1 MTDSRHFYRDLAP
14 LPSFEEAVNTALH
27 VDLPDDWWIVI
38 ADVSDSTEAIA
49 WGAYKNVNTV
59 GVACIAALVNIDRS
73 IELPYIF
80 GGDGATFAIP
90 DVLCEPAILA
100 LRGAQQLA
108 VSSFGLRLR
117 AGLVRVGDLKGAGYW
132 VHLGKVALSTTVT
145 QPVFSGRGWEEA
157 ERRIKAGQ
165 TDAMLRVDPSGG
177 AAVAS
182 FEGFEC
188 RWQNVP
194 SFQDHKLSLI
204 VVATSADSAA
214 NQRTYQQLLKTIRAV
229 FGEVGQ
235 HHPLRSEQMRLSFS
249 PRKLAN
255 EWRVRSS
262 HLGVWGRVRYFLQ
275 MLFLNAAGR
284 YMFARNLDT
293 AAVKW
298 SRYREEL
305 VDNTDF
311 RKFDGALRMVL
322 DASLAQTESLSQ
334 WLEAQRTAGALVYGM
349 NKSKHALITCL
360 VESHAGKHVHF
371 VDGSN
376 GGYALAARQMKRQ
389 LGKAHAF
396 GAAE

>member
-1 MTDSRHFYRDLAP
+1 
-14 LPSFEEAVNTALH
+14 
-27 VDLPDDWWIVI
+27 
-38 ADVSDSTEAIA
+38 
-49 WGAYKNVNTV
+49 
-59 GVACIAALVNIDRS
+59 
-73 IELPYIF
+73 
-80 GGDGATFAIP
+80 
-90 DVLCEPAILA
+90 
-100 LRGAQQLA
+100 
-108 VSSFGLRLR
+108 
-117 AGLVRVGDLKGAGYW
+117 
-132 VHLGKVALSTTVT
+132 
-145 QPVFSGRGWEEA
+145 
-157 ERRIKAGQ
+157 
-165 TDAMLRVDPSGG
+165 
-177 AAVAS
+177 
-182 FEGFEC
+182 
-188 RWQNVP
+188 
-194 SFQDHKLSLI
+194 
-204 VVATSADSAA
+204 
-214 NQRTYQQLLKTIRAV
+214 
-229 FGEVGQ
+229 
-235 HHPLRSEQMRLSFS
+235 
-249 PRKLAN
+249 
-255 EWRVRSS
+255 
-262 HLGVWGRVRYFLQ
+262 

-298 SRYREEL
+298 SRYLEEL